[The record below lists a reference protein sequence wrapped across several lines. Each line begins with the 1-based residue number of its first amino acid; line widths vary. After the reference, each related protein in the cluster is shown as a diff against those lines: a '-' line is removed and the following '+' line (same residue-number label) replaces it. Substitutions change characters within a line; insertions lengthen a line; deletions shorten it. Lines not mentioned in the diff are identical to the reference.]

1 MSSETMELLMNR
13 VPLVLRVPMN
23 FLREGPFMTMRSSI
37 TSPRGAPMAS
47 SEMTTKQLA
56 VPPRCSAP

>member
-1 MSSETMELLMNR
+1 MNR
-13 VPLVLRVPMN
+13 VPPLLRVPMN
-23 FLREGPFMTMRSSI
+23 FFREGPFMTMRSSI